1 MAHLATIFTY
11 WFLDAR
17 KINATI
23 FKVTIMSMNKIS
35 LAIAGLMISAA
46 PVMAADAIMNEP
58 MPTPPPVEAADWS
71 GLWIGAGVG
80 YGMARHE
87 VEGGY
92 LAEELYACF
101 NPVIIDGY
109 IEDCEDGEDLGGA
122 LAFAESDGLGGE
134 GVTFRLGGGDDFQ
147 LGDRFVAGVFG
158 DYNFGDTSAEASGLG
173 AVSLFGAPPIG
184 LGVGLKV
191 DTGDSWVVG
200 GRAGFLLNPD
210 TLFYGVLGYTEMDMK
225 LTLAGA
231 GGLIPYGPPD
241 FSVIG
246 PEGQVSKS
254 YTAPG
259 VVMGAGMETRITENI
274 SIKGEYRYTKFDQQ
288 RFRGEDQFYDEFLDG
303 AIVAETFYGA
313 EAETSIHDFTLS
325 LAYRW

>member
-1 MAHLATIFTY
+1 
-11 WFLDAR
+11 
-17 KINATI
+17 
-23 FKVTIMSMNKIS
+23 MSMNKIS

-92 LAEELYACF
+92 LADEIYACYA
-101 NPVIIDGY
+101 PVIIDGY
-109 IEDCEDGEDLGGA
+109 IVDCEDGEDFGGA
-122 LAFAESDGLGGE
+122 LAFVESDGLGGE
-134 GVTFRLGGGDDFQ
+134 GVTFRLGGGYDFQ

-173 AVSLFGAPPIG
+173 ALVLSDAPPPPIG

-225 LTLAGA
+225 LTLAGV
-231 GGLIPYGPPD
+231 GGFITDGPPD
-241 FSVIG
+241 FSAIG